1 MHDDIAQ
8 KKSLTYSF
16 VKKRRHEKKT
26 DAMYGMMRETD
37 INTNA

>member
-16 VKKRRHEKKT
+16 VKKRRHEKT